1 MPVEPLPAV
10 GTADRALGRIGVVL
24 ERLASI
30 QGSWPPRPPRSVRRL
45 VLGDQASREIGS
57 RETGISLADE
67 IADSGDD
74 LVVLSCDADQVAGIV
89 VVAALLDLEPVHAV
103 GTVPGAD
110 WAALTVGVRTG
121 LRATRS
127 HIGDPVAL
135 LEAVGS
141 PALATAAGLLAQ
153 CARRRTAVLF
163 DGSPLVCGAALVAE
177 RLAPGASAWWIAG
190 QVPPNPAA
198 ARALADLDLVGLL
211 DLALALP
218 LGADLALSVLLQA
231 LDADVPI
238 RPRPVLPA
246 PGA

>member
-1 MPVEPLPAV
+1 MPVEPLPSV
-10 GTADRALGRIGVVL
+10 GTADRALGRIGAAL
-24 ERLASI
+24 ERLAST

-45 VLGDQASREIGS
+45 VLGDQGS

-141 PALATAAGLLAQ
+141 PALATATGVLAQ
-153 CARRRTAVLF
+153 CARRRTAVLL

-231 LDADVPI
+231 L
-238 RPRPVLPA
+238 
-246 PGA
+246 GA

>member
-1 MPVEPLPAV
+1 MPVEPLPSV
-10 GTADRALGRIGVVL
+10 GTADRALGRIGAAL
-24 ERLASI
+24 ERLAST
-30 QGSWPPRPPRSVRRL
+30 QGSWPPRPPRSARRL
-45 VLGDQASREIGS
+45 VLGDQGS

-231 LDADVPI
+231 L
-238 RPRPVLPA
+238 
-246 PGA
+246 GA

>member
-10 GTADRALGRIGVVL
+10 GTADRALGRIGAAL
-24 ERLASI
+24 ERLAAT
-30 QGSWPPRPPRSVRRL
+30 QGSWPPHPPRSVRRL
-45 VLGDQASREIGS
+45 VLGDQGS
-57 RETGISLADE
+57 RETGSSLADE
-67 IADSGDD
+67 IADSGAE

-103 GTVPGAD
+103 GTVSTAD

-127 HIGDPVAL
+127 HVGDPVDL

-141 PALATAAGLLAQ
+141 PALATATGLLAQ
-153 CARRRTAVLF
+153 CARRRTAVLL

-177 RLAPGASAWWIAG
+177 RLAPGAAAWWIAG

-211 DLALALP
+211 DLQLALP

-231 LDADVPI
+231 LEADALTG
-238 RPRPVLPA
+238 PRPVPQA
-246 PGA
+246 PSA

>member
-10 GTADRALGRIGVVL
+10 GTADRALGRIGAAL
-24 ERLASI
+24 ERLAAT

-45 VLGDQASREIGS
+45 VLGDQASRETGS

-67 IADSGDD
+67 IADSGHD

-103 GTVPGAD
+103 GTVAGAD
-110 WAALTVGVRTG
+110 WAALTVGVRSG

-127 HIGDPVAL
+127 HVGDPVDL

-153 CARRRTAVLF
+153 CARRRTAVLL

-231 LDADVPI
+231 LDA
-238 RPRPVLPA
+238 
-246 PGA
+246 

>member
-10 GTADRALGRIGVVL
+10 GTADRALGRIGRAL
-24 ERLASI
+24 ERLAAT
-30 QGSWPPRPPRSVRRL
+30 QGSWPPHPPRSVRRL
-45 VLGDQASREIGS
+45 VLADEGS
-57 RETGISLADE
+57 RETGSALADE
-67 IADSGDD
+67 IADAGHD
-74 LVVLSCDADQVAGIV
+74 LVVLSCNADQVAGVV

-103 GTVPGAD
+103 GTVSGAD

-127 HIGDPVAL
+127 HVGDPVDL
-135 LEAVGS
+135 LGAVGS
-141 PALATAAGLLAQ
+141 PGLATAAGLLAQ
-153 CARRRTAVLF
+153 CARRRTAVLL

-211 DLALALP
+211 DLQLALP

-231 LDADVPI
+231 LDA
-238 RPRPVLPA
+238 
-246 PGA
+246 